1 MHRPTTSDRATGQE
15 LLNAVPTQRARS
27 APVLTAPVPA
37 PAVATDRATGQEL
50 LNAVPTQRARPA
62 PVVTSPAPAPA
73 APTAVTP
80 AVPVVAPA
88 PGTSLPGWRRVL
100 QLLPTPTG
108 TPFTFCYVLVLIAT
122 SLFVQHG
129 DPDAVSTLLR
139 GSSTDVAHL
148 MDRPLLVLGASALWV
163 AGDPLGPYAIAF
175 FFTLTA
181 LERRIGGWRTA
192 GVFLAGHVGATLAT
206 EIPVGVSV
214 VAGHLPATSL
224 HRLDYGISFGLMA
237 SIGALAGL
245 FGPLLRATLL
255 GFVSLM
261 LLQDLLAFVDPLTNW
276 GHPLALLA
284 GIACWPAVR
293 RWARWRN
300 GFALLD
306 R

>member
-1 MHRPTTSDRATGQE
+1 M
-15 LLNAVPTQRARS
+15 LNAVPTQRRPS
-27 APVLTAPVPA
+27 APVVSAPVQAPVTPAAVPPAVA
-37 PAVATDRATGQEL
+37 PAVA
-50 LNAVPTQRARPA
+50 P
-62 PVVTSPAPAPA
+62 
-73 APTAVTP
+73 AVTP
-80 AVPVVAPA
+80 TATPA
-88 PGTSLPGWRRVL
+88 PPVGLPAWRRVL

-108 TPFTFCYVLVLIAT
+108 TPFTFCYVLVLLAT
-122 SLFVQHG
+122 SLFVQYG
-129 DPDAVSTLLR
+129 DPATVSSLLR

-148 MDRPLLVLGASALWV
+148 AYTPLLVLGASALWV
-163 AGDPLGPYAIAF
+163 AGDLLGPYAVAF

-192 GVFLAGHVGATLAT
+192 GVFLAGHVAATLAT

-245 FGPLLRATLL
+245 FSPVLRATLL

-261 LLQDLLAFVDPLTNW
+261 LLQDLLAFEDPLTNW

-300 GFALLD
+300 GFALRD